1 MPSGCLLWG
10 WRDCKMQIIQL
21 QTVGSQ
27 GLEEFPVVLWA
38 YQAIFWTMREMW
50 ETQWLPYRASL
61 FSPEPPSVQCCH
73 AGEFTKAGHLRLGD
87 DHSTSTHRSSFL
99 HRDLIRVVNK
109 VLPLQSTVRLKTKFP
124 CWEFTRRLTVYSP
137 TFSWILEGGNHDSH
151 LQTDIPMKCMCL
163 IQWLEPVFASMSV
176 AYPWE
181 WSLPGIFFLVHLREK

>member
-1 MPSGCLLWG
+1 MNISGPPPAVENSIISVMLSGCLLRG
-10 WRDCKMQIIQL
+10 WRDCKMQIRQL

-87 DHSTSTHRSSFL
+87 DHSTSTRHSSSL
-99 HRDLIRVVNK
+99 HKDLIRVVSK

-124 CWEFTRRLTVYSP
+124 CWEFTRRLTVYPP
-137 TFSWILEGGNHDSH
+137 TFTWILEGRI
-151 LQTDIPMKCMCL
+151 TIVTYRR
-163 IQWLEPVFASMSV
+163 IF
-176 AYPWE
+176 PW
-181 WSLPGIFFLVHLREK
+181 SACALLSG